1 MTDTGAPDGTPA
13 PPPGKAGAPVYLA
26 GPMFSDADK
35 WQQNLI
41 DRTLNT
47 AGYQTYVGMNDGIE
61 VAAVIA
67 DATKGLA
74 LPANQVAEIV
84 TFVHQIVFALD
95 VYQLAKRCKSVVFTM
110 DGRVPD
116 DGSISETAI
125 AYATNTPVVI
135 FKTSPITM
143 LGNQDNPMVQGLSTK
158 WAYVDKVAAI
168 PSALDAAVAAE
179 SGLSGPGFQAGP
191 RLAATITLGE
201 AIWNQI
207 DMIRQVSGASPA
219 QIYTTV
225 KQMEA
230 QLRSMLDAVFLP

>member
-1 MTDTGAPDGTPA
+1 MTDTTASDDTPT
-13 PPPGKAGAPVYLA
+13 PTPGKAGAPVYLA

-41 DRTLNT
+41 DSTLKT
-47 AGYQTYVGMNDGIE
+47 AGYSTYVGMNDGIE
-61 VAAVIA
+61 VAVVMA
-67 DATKGLA
+67 DATKPLD

-84 TFVHQIVFALD
+84 TFVHKIVFALD
-95 VYQLAKRCKSVVFTM
+95 VYQLAKRCNSVVFTM

-143 LGNQDNPMVQGLSTK
+143 LGNQDNPMVQGLSMK
-158 WAYVDKVAAI
+158 SAYVDKVADI

-179 SGLSGPGFQAGP
+179 SGLSGQSFRAGP
-191 RLAATITLGE
+191 RLAATIALGE
-201 AIWNQI
+201 AVWNQI
-207 DMIRQVSGASPA
+207 DKIHQVSGATPA
-219 QIYTTV
+219 VIYQTIQ
-225 KQMEA
+225 QMQA
-230 QLRSMLDAVFLP
+230 QLSSMLDRVFLP